1 MSVLFRNLAD
11 LQPFIFRILD
21 NGGATADRFTI
32 IYCDGDYFAASCNPS
47 HPQGVG
53 MNGEGIDLQ
62 GVEERV
68 EAGTERDLRW
78 IDLPEAVRDCIRGNL
93 NYGFKDWLEK
103 APAMP
108 TREEARDWQGLW
120 SDKDRDGNDVGP
132 IYRDGDKFRIR
143 DDDRDDHC
151 ETDLPLAFDTF
162 TDAVR
167 YMLPQNYDL
176 AGPEHFPTVDLWDE
190 AGGPAPLW
198 DCEED
203 PPKPID

>member
-32 IYCDGDYFAASCNPS
+32 IYCDGDYFGASCNPS

-143 DDDRDDHC
+143 DD
-151 ETDLPLAFDTF
+151 
-162 TDAVR
+162 VR